1 MNVEWVEILAANGVL
16 ALGSVLQAATSL
28 GAGLVVVPLLALISL
43 EFVPGPVILAA
54 LALAWLMAWQER
66 TVISYTGMPLL
77 LGGLMLGMIIG
88 TSVLSQVSL
97 ERLGVLFGVLIL
109 LAISV
114 SISGLRVRL
123 TPATVSVA
131 GVLSGFMGATSAIGA
146 PVLALLYQHQTGP
159 VLRATLG
166 LLYFVSSI
174 IMLSLL
180 HLAGRFGNNE
190 MILGLALLPGVAVG
204 YLVAGYLSSCIDRG
218 YSRIAVLLISSISAG
233 LLILRSI

>member
-1 MNVEWVEILAANGVL
+1 MRNEWVEILAANGVL
-16 ALGSVLQAATSL
+16 ALGSVLQAATGL
-28 GAGLVVVPLLALISL
+28 GAGLVVVPLLALIGL

-54 LALAWLMAWQER
+54 LALAWLMAWQGR

-77 LGGLMLGMIIG
+77 LGGLLFGMILG

-97 ERLGVLFGVLIL
+97 QRLGVLFGVLIL

-114 SISGLRVRL
+114 SVLGLRVRL

-131 GVLSGFMGATSAIGA
+131 GALAGFMGATSAIGA

-190 MILGLALLPGVAVG
+190 LILGLLLMPGVIVG
-204 YLVAGYLSSCIDRG
+204 YLVAGYLSPRIDRG

-233 LLILRSI
+233 LLIVRSI

>member
-1 MNVEWVEILAANGVL
+1 MNVEWVEILVANGVL
-16 ALGSVLQAATSL
+16 ALGSVLQAATGL

-54 LALAWLMAWQER
+54 LALAWLMAWQGR

-77 LGGLMLGMIIG
+77 LGGLLFGMILG

-114 SISGLRVRL
+114 SVFGLRVRL
-123 TPATVSVA
+123 TPATISVA
-131 GVLSGFMGATSAIGA
+131 GALSGFMGATSAIGA

-190 MILGLALLPGVAVG
+190 LILGLVLMPGVLVG
-204 YLVAGYLSSCIDRG
+204 YLVAGYLSPRIDRG

-233 LLILRSI
+233 LLIVRSI

>member
-1 MNVEWVEILAANGVL
+1 MNVEWFDILVANGVL
-16 ALGSVLQAATSL
+16 ALGSVLQAATGL

-43 EFVPGPVILAA
+43 ELLPGPVILAA
-54 LALAWLMAWQER
+54 LALAWLMAWQGR
-66 TVISYTGMPLL
+66 TEISYTGMPLL
-77 LGGLMLGMIIG
+77 LGGLLFGMVMG
-88 TSVLSQVSL
+88 ASVLSQVSL

-174 IMLSLL
+174 VMLALL

-204 YLVAGYLSSCIDRG
+204 YLVAGYLSPCIDRG

>member
-1 MNVEWVEILAANGVL
+1 M
-16 ALGSVLQAATSL
+16 
-28 GAGLVVVPLLALISL
+28 
-43 EFVPGPVILAA
+43 
-54 LALAWLMAWQER
+54 
-66 TVISYTGMPLL
+66 
-77 LGGLMLGMIIG
+77 
-88 TSVLSQVSL
+88 
-97 ERLGVLFGVLIL
+97 LFGVLIL

-114 SISGLRVRL
+114 SVLGLRVRL
-123 TPATVSVA
+123 TPATISVA
-131 GVLSGFMGATSAIGA
+131 GALSGFMGATSAIGA

-190 MILGLALLPGVAVG
+190 LILGLVLMPGVLVG
-204 YLVAGYLSSCIDRG
+204 YLVAGYLSPRIDRG

-233 LLILRSI
+233 LLIVRSI